1 MDILK
6 QLQAQAD
13 QVEVAHMQSE
23 STKVSYEANKLKSS
37 QVEETRGTAV
47 RVVKDGRL
55 GFAASSDESAIA
67 KLVSN
72 ALESAA
78 YGDKVPIVFPAPQI
92 APPVTTYDQTI
103 TALPIPRLV
112 EIGQEILDFIL
123 QIEPEARLNVELE
136 RGVQH
141 LSIRNQTGTAV
152 AVQRSP
158 LSISVEIDRVQ
169 GDDVLIMFSLFGTTV
184 WEEDYMA
191 FVRRLGEKL
200 KLAMQSAT
208 IRSGRMPVLFSPIGA
223 LVLGLP
229 LMLGLNGKSV
239 YTGISPMAGKIG
251 EKLFDDKLTVV
262 DDATI
267 DGKFGSAAYDD
278 EGVAHRRH
286 VLVERGVLK
295 SFFYDLKTAAQS
307 GVESTGNGERGL
319 FTPPGPS
326 PSNLLFAAGETP
338 LAEMIAGLDEGLLVE
353 DVLGMGQGNVISGA
367 FSNPLSL
374 ALKIEKGEIVG
385 RVKDVSIAGNIYDL
399 LKNVAAVSRETE
411 WVFNNFNLPY
421 VLLPDM
427 NVVTKG

>member
-13 QVEVAHMQSE
+13 QVEVVHMQSE

-37 QVEETRGTAV
+37 QVEEIRGTAV

-55 GFAASSDESAIA
+55 GFAASSDESAMA

-92 APPVTTYDQTI
+92 APAVTTYDKTI

-112 EIGQEILDFIL
+112 QIGQEILELIL

-141 LSIRNQTGTAV
+141 LSVRNQAGSAV

-158 LSISVEIDRVQ
+158 LSISLLIERVQ
-169 GDDVLIMFSLFGTTV
+169 GDDVLIMFSLSGTTV
-184 WEEDYMA
+184 WEEDYLA

-200 KLAMQSAT
+200 KLAMKSAT
-208 IRSGRMPVLFSPIGA
+208 ISSGRMPVLFSPTGS

-239 YTGISPMAGKIG
+239 YTGISPLAGKIG

-278 EGVAHRRH
+278 EGVAHRRN
-286 VLVERGVLK
+286 VLVERGVLQ
-295 SFFYDLKTAAQS
+295 SFFYDLKTAAQA
-307 GVESTGNGERGL
+307 GVQSTGNGERGL
-319 FTPPGPS
+319 FSPPNPS
-326 PSNLLFAAGETP
+326 PSNLLFAAGDTP
-338 LAEMIAGLDEGLLVE
+338 LAGILAGLDEGLLVE
-353 DVLGMGQGNVISGA
+353 DVLGLGQGNVISGA

-374 ALKIEKGEIVG
+374 AFKIEKGEIVG
-385 RVKDVSIAGNIYDL
+385 RVKDVSIAGNVYDL

-411 WVFNNFNLPY
+411 WVYNNFNLPY